1 MRADHEKP
9 NPAVPSQQGEATT
22 ALVRRASMW
31 LDDRFGL
38 DALWLFGSAAT
49 GSATSGSDIDLAALF
64 QRRPSGVELLEAKQ
78 QLGSLLSRDVDL
90 VDLDR
95 APPILVMQVLRHGRL
110 LLDRQP
116 ARRMRVVA
124 AAPGRYQDLKIVRRE
139 AERSLVERVRR
150 GRS

>member
-1 MRADHEKP
+1 
-9 NPAVPSQQGEATT
+9 
-22 ALVRRASMW
+22 MW

-38 DALWLFGSAAT
+38 DALWLFGSAAS
-49 GSATSGSDIDLAALF
+49 GSARSGSDIDLAALF
-64 QRRPSGVELLEAKQ
+64 RRPPSAVELLEARQ
-78 QLGSLLSRDVDL
+78 ELGSLLSRDVDL

-116 ARRMRVVA
+116 ARRMRVA
-124 AAPGRYQDLKIVRRE
+124 ASAPGRYEDLKIVRRE
-139 AERSLVERVRR
+139 AERSLLKRVSS

>member
-1 MRADHEKP
+1 
-9 NPAVPSQQGEATT
+9 
-22 ALVRRASMW
+22 MW

-49 GSATSGSDIDLAALF
+49 GMATTDSDIDLAALF

-78 QLGSLLSRDVDL
+78 QLGSLLSRDVDV

-95 APPILVMQVLRHGRL
+95 ASPILVMQVLRYGRL

-116 ARRMRVVA
+116 ARRLRVVA
-124 AAPGRYQDLKIVRRE
+124 AAPGRYEDLKIVRRE

>member
-1 MRADHEKP
+1 M
-9 NPAVPSQQGEATT
+9 VPSQHGELIT
-22 ALVRRASMW
+22 ALVRRASAW

-38 DALWLFGSAAT
+38 DSLWLFGSAAT
-49 GSATSGSDIDLAALF
+49 GMATTDSDIDLAALF
-64 QRRPSGVELLEAKQ
+64 RRRPSAIELLEAKE

-95 APPILVMQVLRHGRL
+95 APPVLVMQVLRHGRL

-116 ARRMRVVA
+116 ARRMRVA
-124 AAPGRYQDLKIVRRE
+124 ASAPGRYEDLKIVRRE
-139 AERSLVERVRR
+139 AERSLLKRVSS